1 MTSKIHELRTAAS
14 EGRWAD
20 ALAIAAKFP
29 RLGEEKEAITR
40 ADAAIKR
47 PDFYRQIRKDPE
59 QIVLEGIAALRRR
72 YQIEPT

>member
-1 MTSKIHELRTAAS
+1 MVTKISELRAAAN

-29 RLGEEKEAITR
+29 RLGDEKEAITR

-47 PDFYRQIRKDPE
+47 PDFYRQIRKDPDAL
-59 QIVLEGIAALRRR
+59 VAEGITALCRR
-72 YQIEPT
+72 YGIDVT